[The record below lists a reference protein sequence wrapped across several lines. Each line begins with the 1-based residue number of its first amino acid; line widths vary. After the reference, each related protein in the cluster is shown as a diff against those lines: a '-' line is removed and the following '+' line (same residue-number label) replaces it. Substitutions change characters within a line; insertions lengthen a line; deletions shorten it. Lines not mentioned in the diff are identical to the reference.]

1 MVSTENVQ
9 CLIKSINFRFVDS
22 GPCPEWDT
30 NNDCC
35 TDSKQC
41 GIGRGHCDYDTECK
55 WGLICGKENCPSVYN
70 HTEYGC
76 CLGNSIMWTGEK
88 TQHKLWKS
96 WGKCYLLYLTW
107 PFCNNLPLEPDC
119 TACYSSCN
127 KKPGK
132 CGENEGDCDYDSHC
146 KAGLKCGSDNC
157 PSGFPSY
164 YDCCYKLSG
173 ILILF
178 FFT

>member
-1 MVSTENVQ
+1 MRQMLST
-9 CLIKSINFRFVDS
+9 LS
-22 GPCPEWDT
+22 
-30 NNDCC
+30 
-35 TDSKQC
+35 
-41 GIGRGHCDYDTECK
+41 
-55 WGLICGKENCPSVYN
+55 
-70 HTEYGC
+70 
-76 CLGNSIMWTGEK
+76 
-88 TQHKLWKS
+88 
-96 WGKCYLLYLTW
+96 YLA
-107 PFCNNLPLEPDC
+107 FCNNLPLEPDC

-173 ILILF
+173 IYHNNISVTL
-178 FFT
+178 TRN